1 MVDIKISGTVFISL
15 VLLWY
20 LGISGCQAM
29 NKIQQGLGDPLCWG
43 GWIAFTVLILVAVM
57 LHPCED

>member
-1 MVDIKISGTVFISL
+1 MVDIKISSTVFISL

-29 NKIQQGLGDPLCWG
+29 NKIQQGFGDPLCWG
-43 GWIAFTVLILVAVM
+43 GWIAFMVLILVAVM